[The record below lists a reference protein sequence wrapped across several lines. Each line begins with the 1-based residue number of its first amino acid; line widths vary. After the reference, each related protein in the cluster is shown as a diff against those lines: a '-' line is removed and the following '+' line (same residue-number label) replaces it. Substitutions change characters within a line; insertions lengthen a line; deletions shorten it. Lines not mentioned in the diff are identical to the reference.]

1 MTVCPACKTEGPD
14 GRFCSNCG
22 ALREAGS
29 CSRCGTAL
37 AAGARFC
44 HACGN
49 PAASGPIAVPLMGRA
64 QSSRIPWIIGGTA
77 AAALLALVVA
87 QSLNT
92 ESPPPPPAPAAPAA
106 SLSGAAASPARAPD
120 ISQMSPRERAARL
133 FDRIMRLDEEGKRDS
148 VQLFASMAIP
158 TFQSLQPL
166 DAHVRY
172 DLGRVAAA
180 AGQLDLAQ
188 SQADTILKAKP
199 RHLLGLILAA
209 ITADRRGDTAAARRF
224 RSRLLAAEPAERAQT
239 LEEYQLHDADIR
251 AAVAAAR
258 ETR

>member
-1 MTVCPACKTEGPD
+1 MTICVACKADGPA
-14 GRFCSNCG
+14 GNYCSACG

-29 CSRCGTAL
+29 CSRCGTAV

-49 PAASGPIAVPLMGRA
+49 PVASGPVAVPLTGRGP
-64 QSSRIPWIIGGTA
+64 SSRVPWIIGGAA
-77 AAALLALVVA
+77 AAALLVLVVA

-92 ESPPPPPAPAAPAA
+92 ESSPPLAPSATV
-106 SLSGAAASPARAPD
+106 SGDASPLRAPD

-172 DLGRVAAA
+172 DLGRVAAV
-180 AGQLDLAQ
+180 AGELDLAQ
-188 SQADTILKAKP
+188 AQADTILTARP
-199 RHLLGLILAA
+199 QHLLGLILAA
-209 ITADRRGDTAAARRF
+209 ITADRRGDATAAHRF
-224 RSRLLAAEPAERAQT
+224 RSRLVAAEPGERAQN

-258 ETR
+258 ASR